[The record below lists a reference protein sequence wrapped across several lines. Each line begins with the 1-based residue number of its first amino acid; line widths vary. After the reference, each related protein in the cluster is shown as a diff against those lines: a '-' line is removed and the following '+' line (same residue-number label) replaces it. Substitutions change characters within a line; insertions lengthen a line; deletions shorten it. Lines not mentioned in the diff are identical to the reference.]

1 MGYEVK
7 IHVLEL
13 IPAGRQMFSIE
24 LGTFDIS
31 NPGSRSHIVGLTNEK
46 REQAEKPFELEL
58 SPYAEEGDTRTEDL
72 YGEALVAVPIEE
84 YLDALGKDRARDSY
98 RRFDIAHALLSSI
111 HKHFQN
117 DNIVVVP
124 FGH

>member
-1 MGYEVK
+1 MGYEVR

-13 IPAGRQMFSIE
+13 IPVGKQQFSLE
-24 LGTFDIS
+24 LATLDIS
-31 NPGSRSHIVGLTNEK
+31 KPGSNACIVGLTNEK
-46 REQAEKPFELEL
+46 REQAERPFELEL
-58 SPYAEEGDTRTEDL
+58 SPYSEESDIRTEDL